1 MTPLNRAV
9 WWASAGF
16 WRASG
21 GLLVGV
27 SLVKSTT
34 AQPVKDDVL
43 LHMLVLLAARVV
55 LKANAVLWSL
65 QTLLLI

>member
-1 MTPLNRAV
+1 MGVCRLLAGV
-9 WWASAGF
+9 WWAFGRRLSEA
-16 WRASG
+16 
-21 GLLVGV
+21 
-27 SLVKSTT
+27 KSTT